1 MKRLAAWLWRAWPI
15 WMVLAVIGLHLLA
28 LRWVSLDRTLLNK
41 LAGTSLQ
48 ILGGLIVL
56 QSIDGNLGIFKKQSL
71 ASVVVGWFMEFPLIR
86 RHIVRSVGGAAMS
99 TATGTATITVKRVY
113 STLEER
119 VAELERLADELR
131 VEIRAEGAAVRRQV
145 DEVRHELLSSIE
157 SNNTDIRQLTE
168 KIERATVG
176 GFKQQSFGVLLAI
189 YGAVVSVFA

>member
-1 MKRLAAWLWRAWPI
+1 
-15 WMVLAVIGLHLLA
+15 MVLAVIGLHLLA

-71 ASVVVGWFMEFPLIR
+71 ASVVVGWFKEFPLIR
-86 RHIVRSVGGAAMS
+86 RHIVISVGGAAMS

>member
-1 MKRLAAWLWRAWPI
+1 MIGGLFKSTSRLAMMAAAGIL
-15 WMVLAVIGLHLLA
+15 VGG
-28 LRWVSLDRTLLNK
+28 VSMSSAKAAD
-41 LAGTSLQ
+41 
-48 ILGGLIVL
+48 LGG
-56 QSIDGNLGIFKKQSL
+56 DCC
-71 ASVVVGWFMEFPLIR
+71 AD
-86 RHIVRSVGGAAMS
+86 
-99 TATGTATITVKRVY
+99 
-113 STLEER
+113 LEER